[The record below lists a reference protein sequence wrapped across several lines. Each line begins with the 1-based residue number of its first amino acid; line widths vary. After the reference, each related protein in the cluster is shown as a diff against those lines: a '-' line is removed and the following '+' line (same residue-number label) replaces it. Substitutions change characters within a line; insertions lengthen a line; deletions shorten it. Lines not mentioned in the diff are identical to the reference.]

1 MRNTALLIAA
11 LLVAACGGPRGRG
24 PSPGSSATTGTSS
37 VGSTARA
44 EVRDTEGRSLGT
56 VTLTQTPHGVLVVG
70 DLSNL
75 APGTHALHFH
85 ETGRCDSPFT
95 SAGGHYNP
103 TQRVHGFKSAG
114 GHHAGDL
121 PNFAAGANGA
131 AHIDIVSDDVSL
143 GSGPGT
149 LFDVD
154 GTALVVHSGPD
165 DYATDPAGGAGNRIA
180 CGIVAR

>member
-1 MRNTALLIAA
+1 MRTLALLSAVVLA
-11 LLVAACGGPRGRG
+11 AACGGGSRSRG
-24 PSPGSSATTGTSS
+24 PVPGATTGPSS
-37 VGSTARA
+37 VGTTARA
-44 EVRDTEGRSLGT
+44 EMRDTEGRALGT
-56 VTLTQTPHGVLVVG
+56 VTLSQTPHGVLIVG

-75 APGTHALHFH
+75 PPGTHALHFH

-121 PNFAAGANGA
+121 NNVGVAPNGS
-131 AHIDIVSDDVSL
+131 AHIDQLSENVTL
-143 GSGPGT
+143 GTGPGS

-154 GTALVVHSGPD
+154 GTAMVIHSGPD
-165 DYATDPAGGAGNRIA
+165 DYSTDPAGGSGNRIA